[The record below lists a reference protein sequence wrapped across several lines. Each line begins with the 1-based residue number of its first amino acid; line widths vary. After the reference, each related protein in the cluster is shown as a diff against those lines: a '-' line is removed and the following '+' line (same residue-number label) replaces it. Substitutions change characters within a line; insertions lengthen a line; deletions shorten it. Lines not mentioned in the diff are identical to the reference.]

1 MNEITSGVVLPVTDE
16 KMRAFSA
23 WVIEKYV
30 TYDRF
35 MAAIKS
41 PEVDTYI
48 KIHILPLEM
57 LDVLSMSELYI
68 GERRGDNHIRRL
80 QLYRRRIIAK
90 IKNLKGKIVNMTFP
104 SEAAQTR
111 RENRVAAIAR
121 RQYYEARQIRLDQ
134 EALAYRD
141 YMNATYESR
150 LQEVHDRIEAMRR
163 VRPLP
168 KIKYPTMVTLSE
180 EDTLMDVDCAICL
193 AEHKMTD
200 ACTINCGHQFG
211 RLCLSSWKKYT
222 CPLCRTKMTDMTVY
236 AAPVVLV
243 LINDDVGALDVV
255 VA

>member
-1 MNEITSGVVLPVTDE
+1 MDQISSSIVLPVTDE

-57 LDVLSMSELYI
+57 LDVLSMSEPYI
-68 GERRGDNHIRRL
+68 GERRGDNNIRL
-80 QLYRRRIIAK
+80 LLLYRRRIKAK
-90 IKNLKGKIVNMTFP
+90 MTNLKGKIVNMTFP

-111 RENRVAAIAR
+111 RDNRAAAIAR
-121 RQYYEARQIRLDQ
+121 RQHYEARQIRLDQ
-134 EALAYRD
+134 EVLAYRD
-141 YMNATYESR
+141 YMDTTYESR
-150 LQEVHDRIEAMRR
+150 LREVHDRVEAMRR
-163 VRPLP
+163 VNPFPKTKLP
-168 KIKYPTMVTLSE
+168 TIVTLSE
-180 EDTLMDVDCAICL
+180 EDALMDVDCAICL

-200 ACTINCGHQFG
+200 ACKINCGHQFG
-211 RLCLSSWKKYT
+211 RLCLSSWKRDT

-243 LINDDVGALDVV
+243 LTNDDA
-255 VA
+255 